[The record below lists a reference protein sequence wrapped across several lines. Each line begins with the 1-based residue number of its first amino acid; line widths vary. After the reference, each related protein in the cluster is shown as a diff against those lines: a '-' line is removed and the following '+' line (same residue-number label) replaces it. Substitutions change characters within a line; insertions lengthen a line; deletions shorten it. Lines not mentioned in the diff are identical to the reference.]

1 MTNIKI
7 REKLSTTALQS
18 IYATMDNTVQFV
30 STEKERERGNCN
42 QKGQTDGHP
51 FIYFDNLSLY
61 FEITTPPFLMGGG
74 GGHKYVWMADDDEGG
89 LDDHRSKE
97 RDYLVYQHTHEQKK
111 EWVGT
116 EINILDL
123 SRRIQVM

>member
-30 STEKERERGNCN
+30 STEKERERQLQPEGTVGWTPLYLFL
-42 QKGQTDGHP
+42 Q
-51 FIYFDNLSLY
+51 FVSLFRNNY
-61 FEITTPPFLMGGG
+61 PPFLMG

>member
-1 MTNIKI
+1 MSYANLVATSYTMTNIKI
-7 REKLSTTALQS
+7 REKLSTTALQT

-74 GGHKYVWMADDDEGG
+74 GWSQICLNG
-89 LDDHRSKE
+89 R
-97 RDYLVYQHTHEQKK
+97 
-111 EWVGT
+111 
-116 EINILDL
+116 
-123 SRRIQVM
+123 